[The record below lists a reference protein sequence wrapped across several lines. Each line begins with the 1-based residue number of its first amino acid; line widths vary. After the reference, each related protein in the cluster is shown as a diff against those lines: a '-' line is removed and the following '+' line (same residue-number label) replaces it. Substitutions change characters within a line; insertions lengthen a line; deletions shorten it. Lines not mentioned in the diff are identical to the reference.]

1 MPGGTT
7 IFRKYFF
14 YKKIFREAKL
24 IRPEPAQPHFCPPSP
39 SKKAENVTPVGA
51 HNFRIF
57 ARGRNRKYPWPR
69 SYLCPPFPFSF
80 LHSDCSPLAAAAGIR
95 RHPPL
100 HIPPLVSEPPK
111 KLSRRARF
119 PPGPPAPP
127 ICSGS
132 VQMCQESPLFFSPR
146 APAGGQQADASR
158 PTCRTPEK
166 NIPAWRI
173 FRPSVQSPKFAALLL
188 LFCCT
193 PILFFPGRP
202 TAGGQQA
209 NRPRIRRR
217 AGLNRGANRPAFRR
231 LFPNPAKTFGRT
243 RIPPAPASAPVA
255 TGAGEEA

>member
-1 MPGGTT
+1 MFGFSRGGAT
-7 IFRKYFF
+7 
-14 YKKIFREAKL
+14 
-24 IRPEPAQPHFCPPSP
+24 
-39 SKKAENVTPVGA
+39 EN
-51 HNFRIF
+51 I
-57 ARGRNRKYPWPR
+57 RGRARICVRLSLFLFCTRTARRWRWRLESGGALRSTFRRLFLNPRKN
-69 SYLCPPFPFSF
+69 FPAGRVFRPAR
-80 LHSDCSPLAAAAGIR
+80 LRRQYVAAASKCVR
-95 RHPPL
+95 NP
-100 HIPPLVSEPPK
+100 
-111 KLSRRARF
+111 
-119 PPGPPAPP
+119 
-127 ICSGS
+127 
-132 VQMCQESPLFFSPR
+132 PLFFSPR

-255 TGAGEEA
+255 TGADEYSLVFFACFFFGIRCGTGDKKIPHFCYRR